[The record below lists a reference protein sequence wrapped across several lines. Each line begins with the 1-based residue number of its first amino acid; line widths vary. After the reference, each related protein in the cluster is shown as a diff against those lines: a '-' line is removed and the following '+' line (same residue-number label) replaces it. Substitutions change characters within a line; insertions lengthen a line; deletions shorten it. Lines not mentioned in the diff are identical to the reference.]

1 MAENFLSRIMWQET
15 LVFMLIRPAFGTIG
29 LALIILASNPGFFSD
44 PQNIIMLPVGML
56 MCAGIA
62 LGAGWLSQVGVPLA
76 GIISLGCS
84 VPMFIGDPMVW
95 VLKKLKPEWVPVDEP
110 GIFNPPLVWV
120 MKT

>member
-15 LVFMLIRPAFGTIG
+15 LVFMLIRLAFGTIG
-29 LALIILASNPGFFSD
+29 LALIILASDPGFFSD

-95 VLKKLKPEWVPVDEP
+95 VLKKLKLEWVPVDEP